1 MSLMSNLLLKIQ
13 NLIDQ
18 LWHYVSQQ
26 VNEVLI
32 LFSDN
37 TTSENTVAMGIEDML
52 DRVIVIDN
60 RKDEIEDL
68 VTKLRNYDIAVDAP
82 DYSED

>member
-68 VTKLRNYDIAVDAP
+68 VTKLRNFLSLIGY
-82 DYSED
+82 